1 MTQTSRLVLEIDS
14 RDAEQKAEDVRKA
27 LGALEAVGLRVKPAM
42 DRASSGIDG
51 AGNSASKAA
60 GSIDDLSQSSNK
72 SNATTKK
79 TAETFEQARGRL
91 VEMAKS
97 SLQASE
103 YIKAMS
109 ASTERAGAVFDV
121 AGTKASSLAAL
132 SKRLREESDANV
144 GANDRQA
151 GSSKKASVAT
161 QEQATAL
168 ANLLGRIDPVSRK
181 LAELDKQEQELQ
193 RHRKSG
199 TSGLDAETFKNY
211 QTTIDKNRAALGGF
225 NSDLQKTGVSAAQTQ
240 AALRQLPAQFT
251 DIFTSLAGGQNPLMV
266 LIQQGGQIKDSFG
279 GVGATFDV
287 LSSKIKGLFGG
298 GVAAAGL
305 NAIAEGAEAAG
316 NGAEAAGEGLGSMA
330 EGANTA
336 ADASKNAA
344 EAANALKTA
353 TTGASVGL
361 GTILGGTALVAAGAA
376 LVAMF
381 VDAEREVSAFNKAL
395 FSGTASSGQTALSLS
410 EMAKSAATITG
421 RLGEA
426 RVAVMALAGA
436 SGLSETQF
444 RNLALAATAIGEFSG
459 TSAAEVGK
467 ALGDLGDNATK
478 AAQKI
483 SAQYGLI
490 TSAQY
495 DVIKG
500 LDDQGKK
507 QEALDVLSAT
517 LTENAQAR
525 LRAYRE
531 SLSDV
536 ERDWN
541 DIGKAI
547 SNAYSKIRGELFPD
561 SAKQIEI
568 LERILKTRKEGGV
581 AGAISNG
588 LSQFNSAIGLGTGAD
603 DDSTEALEKKLQL
616 LKLAEQSR
624 RDSAAVEGEA
634 NRENQDRIKA
644 DSEWSALS
652 KSQLTDQKKLAADIL
667 AARRLGVEAGKS
679 QAEIDKVVAD
689 IQAKYDKSKAK
700 PKAYQEDA
708 GMKALDAARQTHAVL
723 IQQNASINSQGI
735 ATEKVGA
742 QAQALIK
749 WEQQLAD
756 IKGKKTLTADQKS
769 LLASQDLITAQLK
782 KNVALE
788 REAEISKGIQQA
800 QKDQVQLLTLTGQ
813 LREANS
819 LKSSLDDAAQ
829 LAEYERQGNVE
840 AAKRL
845 ETMIK
850 IRDVNLKAA
859 QKPGTVEGVT
869 QAPTTPGLDA
879 SVGGAGSEIDRLDA
893 AAVKLEQ
900 WRATELERQAAYLDL
915 KAINEETYAAR
926 VANIDQQ
933 ATLNRQK
940 IEEAKNQALLVGASD
955 FFGNMASLSQSGN
968 KKLAAIGKAAAIVQA
983 TMDGYLA
990 VQKALAA
997 FPPPFNFA
1005 AAAAVGV
1012 ATAAN
1017 VANIAGIGFS
1027 NGGYTGSGGVNEA
1040 AGTVH
1045 KGEVV
1050 WSQKDIQRY
1059 GGVAAVEALRK
1070 GNVSPIRPGAKGT
1083 GPDAVAKP
1091 QLGAAPVVNVIEDAS
1106 KAGQSQSR
1114 EIDGRWVIDQFVAN
1128 INDNGKGA
1136 KAIQQMLGMGR
1147 AAR

>member
-1 MTQTSRLVLEIDS
+1 MTQTSRLVVELDS
-14 RDAEQKAEDVRKA
+14 RNAEQKAADTRKA
-27 LGALEAVGLRVKPAM
+27 LAALEDQGLRVPASLRKTSDSIQQVGTKSSEATTKVSGMERQLRSMASMAAGIAAPLAAAFSVTKIAQAAEEYTNLTNRLRLVTESSAQLARAQDDVFRVAQSSRQALDTTAQVYQRIAQNGKQLGLNLEQVASITETVAKSVALSGASAQAADAAMVQFGQALASGTLRGDELNSIMEQTPALAQAIARGLGVTIGELRSMGAEGKLTSEAIVTALQNQKDKVDELSSTLQVTASQAITAFGNSLVVTVGKLDQATSASSKFAQGILSLSQAM
-42 DRASSGIDG
+42 DRFNSGEFLDFFRDDKQTVAGLNNQLSETMSKMRDLG
-51 AGNSASKAA
+51 AVRAKLIKGDA
-60 GSIDDLSQSSNK
+60 GDTAFYKFKLYNVDDLDKEISALEKQAGTITQLTKKMKTGAAAVASQSPSGDPR
-72 SNATTKK
+72 SAPVNAAYEKMLETLKK
-79 TAETFEQARGRL
+79 
-91 VEMAKS
+91 
-97 SLQASE
+97 
-103 YIKAMS
+103 
-109 ASTERAGAVFDV
+109 
-121 AGTKASSLAAL
+121 
-132 SKRLREESDANV
+132 
-144 GANDRQA
+144 
-151 GSSKKASVAT
+151 
-161 QEQATAL
+161 
-168 ANLLGRIDPVSRK
+168 
-181 LAELDKQEQELQ
+181 
-193 RHRKSG
+193 
-199 TSGLDAETFKNY
+199 
-211 QTTIDKNRAALGGF
+211 
-225 NSDLQKTGVSAAQTQ
+225 Q
-240 AALRQLPAQFT
+240 AALQGENSEAAKVRYAIENGELGKLLPAQ
-251 DIFTSLAGGQNPLMV
+251 SQLLLKYAQE
-266 LIQQGGQIKDSFG
+266 KD
-279 GVGATFDV
+279 A
-287 LSSKIKGLFGG
+287 K
-298 GVAAAGL
+298 VAAA
-305 NAIAEGAEAAG
+305 
-316 NGAEAAGEGLGSMA
+316 
-330 EGANTA
+330 
-336 ADASKNAA
+336 
-344 EAANALKTA
+344 
-353 TTGASVGL
+353 
-361 GTILGGTALVAAGAA
+361 
-376 LVAMF
+376 
-381 VDAEREVSAFNKAL
+381 
-395 FSGTASSGQTALSLS
+395 
-410 EMAKSAATITG
+410 
-421 RLGEA
+421 
-426 RVAVMALAGA
+426 
-436 SGLSETQF
+436 
-444 RNLALAATAIGEFSG
+444 
-459 TSAAEVGK
+459 
-467 ALGDLGDNATK
+467 K
-478 AAQKI
+478 AA
-483 SAQYGLI
+483 
-490 TSAQY
+490 
-495 DVIKG
+495 
-500 LDDQGKK
+500 
-507 QEALDVLSAT
+507 
-517 LTENAQAR
+517 
-525 LRAYRE
+525 
-531 SLSDV
+531 
-536 ERDWN
+536 
-541 DIGKAI
+541 
-547 SNAYSKIRGELFPD
+547 
-561 SAKQIEI
+561 
-568 LERILKTRKEGGV
+568 KEG
-581 AGAISNG
+581 
-588 LSQFNSAIGLGTGAD
+588 
-603 DDSTEALEKKLQL
+603 
-616 LKLAEQSR
+616 
-624 RDSAAVEGEA
+624 
-634 NRENQDRIKA
+634 
-644 DSEWSALS
+644 
-652 KSQLTDQKKLAADIL
+652 KSYT
-667 AARRLGVEAGKS
+667 
-679 QAEIDKVVAD
+679 
-689 IQAKYDKSKAK
+689 
-700 PKAYQEDA
+700 EDA
-708 GMKALDAARQTHAVL
+708 GMKALDAARQTQAVL
-723 IQQNASINSQGI
+723 IQQNASLNSQGV
-735 ATEKVGA
+735 ATERVGT

-829 LAEYERQGNVE
+829 LAEYERQGSVE

-845 ETMIK
+845 ETLIK
-850 IRDVNLKAA
+850 IRDINLKAA
-859 QKPGTVEGVT
+859 QKPGTIEGVT

-1040 AGTVH
+1040 AGMVH

-1083 GPDAVAKP
+1083 GPDALAKP
-1091 QLGAAPVVNVIEDAS
+1091 QLGTAPVVNVIEDAS

>member
-14 RDAEQKAEDVRKA
+14 RDAEQKAGDVRKA

-42 DRASSGIDG
+42 DKAGAGIDKVG
-51 AGNSASKAA
+51 
-60 GSIDDLSQSSNK
+60 DSSEK
-72 SNATTKK
+72 TGKK
-79 TAETFEQARGRL
+79 IKTQADEL
-91 VEMAKS
+91 E
-97 SLQASE
+97 
-103 YIKAMS
+103 
-109 ASTERAGAVFDV
+109 D
-121 AGTKASSLAAL
+121 
-132 SKRLREESDANV
+132 
-144 GANDRQA
+144 
-151 GSSKKASVAT
+151 
-161 QEQATAL
+161 
-168 ANLLGRIDPVSRK
+168 LLGRIDPVTRK
-181 LAELDKQEQELQ
+181 LGELDKQEKELAKN
-193 RHRKSG
+193 RKLG
-199 TSGLDAETFKNY
+199 LLDADTFSDY
-211 QTTIDKNRAALGGF
+211 QAKINTSRADLGRF
-225 NSDLQKTGVSAAQTQ
+225 NTDLNKTGMTAKATA
-240 AALRQLPAQFT
+240 AALRGVPAQFT
-251 DIFTSLAGGQNPLMV
+251 DIAVSLQGGQAPLTV
-266 LIQQGGQIKDSFG
+266 FLQQGGQLKDMFG
-279 GVGATFDV
+279 GIGPAAKA
-287 LSSKIKGLFGG
+287 LGG
-298 GVAAAGL
+298 Y
-305 NAIAEGAEAAG
+305 I
-316 NGAEAAGEGLGSMA
+316 
-330 EGANTA
+330 
-336 ADASKNAA
+336 
-344 EAANALKTA
+344 
-353 TTGASVGL
+353 VGL
-361 GTILGGTALVAAGAA
+361 INPFTVLAASLGTLAA
-376 LVAMF
+376 VYY
-381 VDAEREVSAFNKAL
+381 DAEKEASAFNKAL
-395 FSGTASSGQTALSLS
+395 FSGSASSGQTAGTLSAIAKNAS
-410 EMAKSAATITG
+410 EITG

-426 RVAVMALAGA
+426 KSAVIALAA
-436 SGLSETQF
+436 SSGLSQVQF
-444 RNLALAATAIGEFSG
+444 RNLAEAATSIGEFTG
-459 TSAAEVGK
+459 KSAGEVAK
-467 ALGDLGDNATK
+467 SLGDMGNNATK
-478 AAQKI
+478 AAEKI
-483 SAQYGLI
+483 SAQYGLL

-495 DVIKG
+495 EVIKG

-507 QEALDVLSAT
+507 QEALDFLSET
-517 LTENAQAR
+517 LNQNAQAR
-525 LRAYRE
+525 FKRYRD
-531 SLSDV
+531 SLSDI

-541 DIGKAI
+541 DIGTAI
-547 SNAYSKIRGELFPD
+547 SNAYSQVRGELFPD

-568 LERILKTRKEGGV
+568 IERILKTRKDGGL
-581 AGAISNG
+581 AGAVSTG
-588 LSQFNSAIGLGTGAD
+588 LSKLNGALGLDDGNN
-603 DDSTEALEKKLQL
+603 DDSTAALEKRLAL
-616 LKLAEQSR
+616 LKQNAEVAKST
-624 RDSAAVEGEA
+624 AELEGKTT
-634 NRENQDRIKA
+634 RENQARIEA
-644 DSEWSALS
+644 DTKWSALAKKELS
-652 KSQLTDQKKLAADIL
+652 DQAKLVKDITD
-667 AARRLGVEAGKS
+667 ARRLGVEAGKS

-689 IQAKYDKSKAK
+689 IQAKFDKSQAK
-700 PKAYQEDA
+700 PKAYTEDA
-708 GMKALDAARQTHAVL
+708 GMKALDAARQTQAVL
-723 IQQNASINSQGI
+723 LQQNASLNAQGI
-735 ATEKVGA
+735 ATERVGV
-742 QAQALIK
+742 QAQTLIK

-829 LAEYERQGNVE
+829 LADYERQGNVE

-845 ETMIK
+845 ETLIK
-850 IRDVNLKAA
+850 IRDINLNAA
-859 QKPGTVEGVT
+859 QKPGTIEGVT
-869 QAPTTPGLDA
+869 QAPNAPGLDPA
-879 SVGGAGSEIDRLDA
+879 VGGAGSEIDRLDA
-893 AAVKLEQ
+893 AAEKLEA

-926 VANIDQQ
+926 VANIDEQ

-990 VQKALAA
+990 VQKALSA

-1027 NGGYTGSGGVNEA
+1027 AGGYTGSGGVNDP

-1070 GNVSPIRPGAKGT
+1070 GNVAPIRPGAKGT
-1083 GPDAVAKP
+1083 GPDAVART
-1091 QLGAAPVVNVIEDAS
+1091 QVGAAPVVNVIEDAS

-1114 EIDGRWVIDQFVAN
+1114 MDDGRWVIDQFVAN

>member
-1 MTQTSRLVLEIDS
+1 MTQTSRLVVELDS
-14 RDAEQKAEDVRKA
+14 RNAEQKAADTRKA
-27 LGALEAVGLRVKPAM
+27 LAALEDQGLRVPASLRKTSDSIQQVGTKSSEATTKVSGMERQLRSMASMAAGIAAPLAAAFSVTKIAQAAEEYTNLTNRLRLVTESSAQLARAQDDVFRVAQSSRQALDTTAQVYQRIAQNGKQLGLNLEQVASITETVAKSVALSGASAQAADAAMVQFGQALASGTLRGDELNSIMEQTPALAQAIARGLGVTIGELRSMGAEGKLTSEAIVTALQNQKDKVDELSSTLQVTASQAITAFGNSLVVTVGKLDQATSASSKFAQGILSLSQAM
-42 DRASSGIDG
+42 DRFNSGEFLDFFRDDKQTVAGLNNQLSETMSKMRDLG
-51 AGNSASKAA
+51 AVRAKLIKGDA
-60 GSIDDLSQSSNK
+60 GDTAFYKFKLYNVDDLDKEISALEKQAGTITQLTKKMKTGAAAVASQSPSGDPR
-72 SNATTKK
+72 SAPVNAAYEKMLETLKK
-79 TAETFEQARGRL
+79 
-91 VEMAKS
+91 
-97 SLQASE
+97 
-103 YIKAMS
+103 
-109 ASTERAGAVFDV
+109 
-121 AGTKASSLAAL
+121 
-132 SKRLREESDANV
+132 
-144 GANDRQA
+144 
-151 GSSKKASVAT
+151 
-161 QEQATAL
+161 
-168 ANLLGRIDPVSRK
+168 
-181 LAELDKQEQELQ
+181 
-193 RHRKSG
+193 
-199 TSGLDAETFKNY
+199 
-211 QTTIDKNRAALGGF
+211 
-225 NSDLQKTGVSAAQTQ
+225 Q
-240 AALRQLPAQFT
+240 AALQGENSEAAKVRYAIENGELGKLLPAQ
-251 DIFTSLAGGQNPLMV
+251 SQLLLKYAQE
-266 LIQQGGQIKDSFG
+266 KD
-279 GVGATFDV
+279 A
-287 LSSKIKGLFGG
+287 K
-298 GVAAAGL
+298 VAAA
-305 NAIAEGAEAAG
+305 
-316 NGAEAAGEGLGSMA
+316 
-330 EGANTA
+330 
-336 ADASKNAA
+336 
-344 EAANALKTA
+344 
-353 TTGASVGL
+353 
-361 GTILGGTALVAAGAA
+361 
-376 LVAMF
+376 
-381 VDAEREVSAFNKAL
+381 
-395 FSGTASSGQTALSLS
+395 
-410 EMAKSAATITG
+410 
-421 RLGEA
+421 
-426 RVAVMALAGA
+426 
-436 SGLSETQF
+436 
-444 RNLALAATAIGEFSG
+444 
-459 TSAAEVGK
+459 
-467 ALGDLGDNATK
+467 K
-478 AAQKI
+478 AA
-483 SAQYGLI
+483 
-490 TSAQY
+490 
-495 DVIKG
+495 
-500 LDDQGKK
+500 
-507 QEALDVLSAT
+507 
-517 LTENAQAR
+517 
-525 LRAYRE
+525 
-531 SLSDV
+531 
-536 ERDWN
+536 
-541 DIGKAI
+541 
-547 SNAYSKIRGELFPD
+547 
-561 SAKQIEI
+561 
-568 LERILKTRKEGGV
+568 KEG
-581 AGAISNG
+581 
-588 LSQFNSAIGLGTGAD
+588 
-603 DDSTEALEKKLQL
+603 
-616 LKLAEQSR
+616 
-624 RDSAAVEGEA
+624 
-634 NRENQDRIKA
+634 
-644 DSEWSALS
+644 
-652 KSQLTDQKKLAADIL
+652 KSYT
-667 AARRLGVEAGKS
+667 
-679 QAEIDKVVAD
+679 
-689 IQAKYDKSKAK
+689 
-700 PKAYQEDA
+700 EDA
-708 GMKALDAARQTHAVL
+708 GMKALDAARQTQAVL
-723 IQQNASINSQGI
+723 IQQNASLNSQGV
-735 ATEKVGA
+735 ATERVGT

-845 ETMIK
+845 ETLIK
-850 IRDVNLKAA
+850 IRDINLKAA
-859 QKPGTVEGVT
+859 QKPGTIEGVT

-933 ATLNRQK
+933 ATLNREK

-1040 AGTVH
+1040 AGMVH

-1083 GPDAVAKP
+1083 GPDALAKP

>member
-42 DRASSGIDG
+42 DQAGAGIDG
-51 AGNSASKAA
+51 AGNSARKAA
-60 GSIDDLSQSSNK
+60 GSIDVLAESSEK
-72 SNATTKK
+72 SGTSTKK
-79 TAETFEQARGRL
+79 AAETYDQAKGRL

-109 ASTERAGAVFDV
+109 ASTEKAGSVFDV
-121 AGTKASSLAAL
+121 AGSKASNLAAL
-132 SKRLREESDANV
+132 AKRLQVESDANAV
-144 GANDRQA
+144 ANGRQADSSRKAAAAND
-151 GSSKKASVAT
+151 
-161 QEQATAL
+161 EQATAL
-168 ANLLGRIDPVSRK
+168 ANLLGKIDPVTRK
-181 LAELDKQEQELQ
+181 LNELDQMEKDLA
-193 RHRKSG
+193 KNKKF
-199 TSGLDAETFKNY
+199 LDPETFADY
-211 QTTIDKNRAALGGF
+211 QGKLNTTRADLGRF
-225 NSDLQKTGVSAAQTQ
+225 NTDMNKTGMTAKATA
-240 AALRQLPAQFT
+240 AALRGVPAQFT
-251 DIFTSLAGGQNPLMV
+251 DIATSLQGGQAPLTV
-266 LIQQGGQIKDSFG
+266 FLQQGGQLKDMFG
-279 GVGATFDV
+279 GVGPAAKA
-287 LSSKIKGLFGG
+287 LGGYILGLVNPFT
-298 GVAAAGL
+298 VAAAAVGVLGL
-305 NAIAEGAEAAG
+305 AYYQGSKEQDAFRLSLVSTGNASGTTTGALAEMARRIGDTVGTTGQAASALAQLAASGKIASSSFEEIAIAAISWEKASGQAVGTTIAEFNKLADDPVKAVAELNEKYNFLTASVYEQVRAAQEQGDKQAAAAIAEEAYAKALTERAG
-316 NGAEAAGEGLGSMA
+316 NIKQ
-330 EGANTA
+330 N
-336 ADASKNAA
+336 
-344 EAANALKTA
+344 
-353 TTGASVGL
+353 L
-361 GTILGGTALVAAGAA
+361 GTLERAWNDLAGAA
-376 LVAMF
+376 KSGWDAILDIGRESSEGPDLTAIQQKINYLKSTLDTGFEDGNARERIATLQAELDGYTKKAKAEQDAAAAAAHAAQVQREGQVAYEGFQKSIEQNFTKRQKM
-381 VDAEREVSAFNKAL
+381 NKAL
-395 FSGTASSGQTALSLS
+395 EDDEKRINAARAAGYIITEQQAAASQ
-410 EMAKSAATITG
+410 
-421 RLGEA
+421 
-426 RVAVMALAGA
+426 
-436 SGLSETQF
+436 
-444 RNLALAATAIGEFSG
+444 
-459 TSAAEVGK
+459 
-467 ALGDLGDNATK
+467 
-478 AAQKI
+478 
-483 SAQYGLI
+483 
-490 TSAQY
+490 
-495 DVIKG
+495 
-500 LDDQGKK
+500 
-507 QEALDVLSAT
+507 
-517 LTENAQAR
+517 
-525 LRAYRE
+525 
-531 SLSDV
+531 
-536 ERDWN
+536 
-541 DIGKAI
+541 KAI
-547 SNAYSKIRGELFPD
+547 
-561 SAKQIEI
+561 
-568 LERILKTRKEGGV
+568 
-581 AGAISNG
+581 
-588 LSQFNSAIGLGTGAD
+588 
-603 DDSTEALEKKLQL
+603 
-616 LKLAEQSR
+616 
-624 RDSAAVEGEA
+624 
-634 NRENQDRIKA
+634 RENPIYK
-644 DSEWSALS
+644 ESAP
-652 KSQLTDQKKLAADIL
+652 KK
-667 AARRLGVEAGKS
+667 E
-679 QAEIDKVVAD
+679 
-689 IQAKYDKSKAK
+689 
-700 PKAYQEDA
+700 KAYTEDA
-708 GMKALDAARQTHAVL
+708 GMKALDAARQTQAVL
-723 IQQNASINSQGI
+723 IQQNASLNAQGV
-735 ATEKVGA
+735 ATERVGT

-845 ETMIK
+845 ETLIK
-850 IRDVNLKAA
+850 IRDINLKAA
-859 QKPGTVEGVT
+859 QKPGTIEGVT

-1017 VANIAGIGFS
+1017 VANIAGIGYS
-1027 NGGYTGSGGVNEA
+1027 NGGYTGPGGVNEY
-1040 AGTVH
+1040 AGPAH
-1045 KGEVV
+1045 KGEIV
-1050 WSQKDIQRY
+1050 WSQKNIRDY

>member
-1 MTQTSRLVLEIDS
+1 MDKAGAGLDGLSSSSE
-14 RDAEQKAEDVRKA
+14 KAEKSASR
-27 LGALEAVGLRVKPAM
+27 VG
-42 DRASSGIDG
+42 RAWSDATSGISKDTQQIVRELQSLNAKQDATARLIESVGVSLNKASG
-51 AGNSASKAA
+51 AFTDAAASVGKLRAQNDSAST
-60 GSIDDLSQSSNK
+60 SIQRVGES
-72 SNATTKK
+72 
-79 TAETFEQARGRL
+79 FEQAKARII
-91 VEMAKS
+91 ETAKE
-97 SLQASE
+97 SLKASE
-103 YIKAMS
+103 YVSSMGTSADKAAS
-109 ASTERAGAVFDV
+109 AFDV
-121 AGTKASSLAAL
+121 AGAKASNLAAL
-132 SKRLREESDANV
+132 AKRLQAESDANAMAN
-144 GANDRQA
+144 GRQADSARKAASAND
-151 GSSKKASVAT
+151 
-161 QEQATAL
+161 EQANAL
-168 ANLLGRIDPVSRK
+168 ATLLGKIDPVTRK
-181 LAELDKQEQELQ
+181 LAELDQMEKDLA
-193 RHRKSG
+193 KNKKF
-199 TSGLDAETFKNY
+199 LDPETFADY
-211 QTTIDKNRAALGGF
+211 QGKLNTTRADLGRF
-225 NSDLQKTGVSAAQTQ
+225 NSDMNKTGMTAKATA
-240 AALRQLPAQFT
+240 AALRGVPAQFT
-251 DIFTSLAGGQNPLMV
+251 DIAVSLQGGQAPLTV
-266 LIQQGGQIKDSFG
+266 LLQQGGQLKDMFG
-279 GVGATFDV
+279 GVGPAAKA
-287 LSSKIKGLFGG
+287 LGGYILGLVNPFT
-298 GVAAAGL
+298 VAAAAVGVLGL
-305 NAIAEGAEAAG
+305 AYYQGSKEQDAFRLSLVSTGNASGTTTGALAEMARRVGDTVGTTGQAASALAQLAASGKIASSSFEQIAIAAISWEKASGQAVSTTIGEFNKLAEDPVKAVAELNEKYNFLTASVYEQVRAAQEQGDKQAAAAIAEEAYAKALTERAG
-316 NGAEAAGEGLGSMA
+316 NIKQ
-330 EGANTA
+330 N
-336 ADASKNAA
+336 
-344 EAANALKTA
+344 
-353 TTGASVGL
+353 L
-361 GTILGGTALVAAGAA
+361 GTLERAWNDLAGAA
-376 LVAMF
+376 KSGWDAILDIGRESNKGPDLTAIQQKINYLKSTLDTGFEDGNARQRIATLQAELDGYTKKAKAEQDAAASAAHAAQVQRDGQVAYEGFQKSIEQNFTKRQKM
-381 VDAEREVSAFNKAL
+381 NKAL
-395 FSGTASSGQTALSLS
+395 EEDEKRINAARAAGYTISEQQAAASQKAIR
-410 EMAKSAATITG
+410 ENPIYKESAP
-421 RLGEA
+421 
-426 RVAVMALAGA
+426 
-436 SGLSETQF
+436 
-444 RNLALAATAIGEFSG
+444 
-459 TSAAEVGK
+459 
-467 ALGDLGDNATK
+467 
-478 AAQKI
+478 
-483 SAQYGLI
+483 
-490 TSAQY
+490 
-495 DVIKG
+495 
-500 LDDQGKK
+500 KK
-507 QEALDVLSAT
+507 Q
-517 LTENAQAR
+517 
-525 LRAYRE
+525 
-531 SLSDV
+531 
-536 ERDWN
+536 
-541 DIGKAI
+541 
-547 SNAYSKIRGELFPD
+547 
-561 SAKQIEI
+561 
-568 LERILKTRKEGGV
+568 
-581 AGAISNG
+581 
-588 LSQFNSAIGLGTGAD
+588 
-603 DDSTEALEKKLQL
+603 
-616 LKLAEQSR
+616 
-624 RDSAAVEGEA
+624 
-634 NRENQDRIKA
+634 
-644 DSEWSALS
+644 
-652 KSQLTDQKKLAADIL
+652 
-667 AARRLGVEAGKS
+667 
-679 QAEIDKVVAD
+679 
-689 IQAKYDKSKAK
+689 
-700 PKAYQEDA
+700 KAYTEDA
-708 GMKALDAARQTHAVL
+708 GMKALDAARQTQAVL
-723 IQQNASINSQGI
+723 LQQNASLNAQGI

-850 IRDVNLKAA
+850 IRDINLKAA

-869 QAPTTPGLDA
+869 QAPTAPGLDA
-879 SVGGAGSEIDRLDA
+879 SVGGPVSEIDRLDA
-893 AAVKLEQ
+893 AAEKLEA

-926 VANIDQQ
+926 VANIDEQ

-1083 GPDAVAKP
+1083 GPDASRT
-1091 QLGAAPVVNVIEDAS
+1091 QMGAAPVVNVIEDAS

-1114 EIDGRWVIDQFVAN
+1114 EVDGRWVIDQFVAN